1 MKLYKKGIA
10 CFFAFAIML
19 TFFMGNSDTI
29 YAKEIKTS
37 DTYNKYITVE
47 GKNMRIVMYGNMNE
61 NGVNF
66 ADMTKTTL
74 VMLPALGVPSPHLY
88 FKPLAQSLEQD
99 FNIVIVEPFGYGL
112 SDLAE
117 TDRTVSNINREINAA
132 LEILGIRECVLLTH
146 SISGVYGLEFTQT
159 YPEKVKGFIAIDNTV
174 YDKELA
180 DAMAM
185 EKEYMLKG
193 IDEFQKLRKSFSS
206 IEEFQL
212 ELERNPEQYGAV
224 LPEITGYTYSES
236 DKSEYIKAYSL
247 SSNETI
253 RNEVNN
259 MDQNL
264 LSIKGKKFPTLCQF

>member
-19 TFFMGNSDTI
+19 VFFMGNSDTI
-29 YAKEIKTS
+29 YAEEIKTS
-37 DTYNKYITVE
+37 DLYNKYITVE

-61 NGVNF
+61 NGTNF

-132 LEILGIRECVLLTH
+132 LEILGIRECVLLNTQDFQRCIYF
-146 SISGVYGLEFTQT
+146 SIYIGNPGYSRVCTF
-159 YPEKVKGFIAIDNTV
+159 D
-174 YDKELA
+174 
-180 DAMAM
+180 
-185 EKEYMLKG
+185 
-193 IDEFQKLRKSFSS
+193 SFYFRS
-206 IEEFQL
+206 IW
-212 ELERNPEQYGAV
+212 
-224 LPEITGYTYSES
+224 S
-236 DKSEYIKAYSL
+236 
-247 SSNETI
+247 
-253 RNEVNN
+253 
-259 MDQNL
+259 
-264 LSIKGKKFPTLCQF
+264 

>member
-99 FNIVIVEPFGYGL
+99 FNIVIVEPFLGMYKGGYVWHL
-112 SDLAE
+112 YM
-117 TDRTVSNINREINAA
+117 
-132 LEILGIRECVLLTH
+132 GITESVLRN
-146 SISGVYGLEFTQT
+146 
-159 YPEKVKGFIAIDNTV
+159 NTWT
-174 YDKELA
+174 E
-180 DAMAM
+180 
-185 EKEYMLKG
+185 
-193 IDEFQKLRKSFSS
+193 
-206 IEEFQL
+206 
-212 ELERNPEQYGAV
+212 V
-224 LPEITGYTYSES
+224 L
-236 DKSEYIKAYSL
+236 
-247 SSNETI
+247 
-253 RNEVNN
+253 
-259 MDQNL
+259 
-264 LSIKGKKFPTLCQF
+264 